1 MKVPT
6 LGHRVTGYTELQG
19 SAAGDSM
26 ISVYL
31 SSFRCGI
38 LAQIRAAC
46 MPYIFSDL
54 KI

>member
-6 LGHRVTGYTELQG
+6 LGHRVTGYAELQG

-31 SSFRCGI
+31 SSLI
-38 LAQIRAAC
+38 VARASPRVA
-46 MPYIFSDL
+46 PVL
-54 KI
+54 RTRRG